1 MLREILKENEMTT
14 KETTGDHK
22 INRRDFSKGVA
33 ATAAGI
39 TFATATDI
47 TQAQSMARRLRKKN
61 VLVIMMD
68 QERAWATMPQP
79 LKLPV
84 REEFASQGI
93 SFEQYHISTLSCA
106 PSRSVIYTGQHVQ
119 KTTIFTN
126 PGLGEGD
133 PILNVEN
140 TPTLGQ
146 MFKGLGYKTAYKGK
160 WHLSVGFDD
169 DNYDALQEYGFD
181 EWHKEGDTAGL
192 VYEGAEK
199 DREIL
204 ENAKDYLSRQQGG
217 EQPWFMAVNFVNPH
231 DIMWLDANGKQAETR
246 LRPGLVSE
254 MRPAQDKYPYNQD
267 FGFDVPENF
276 YDDLSTKPEAQREYV
291 KLGQYFYGEQDVK
304 DEEACRN
311 VLNYYAACMIDSDKV
326 IGDLLIALDDMGM
339 TNDTIVVLTSDHGEM
354 GGSHGLR
361 HKGPFM
367 YRENLNI
374 PMVVRDPDGRAGV
387 KSDALMSAIDFA
399 PTLLGLVGAD
409 FKQIEPRLM
418 GQDYSGIVSGA
429 GSDEREELLVCF
441 SNTTQ
446 GNPRLERKRML
457 AKVAEQNGGPK
468 VTFKYPD
475 DFIQFDTRTLGRGI
489 MTKKYKFSRW
499 FTPGDHH
506 VPETW
511 SALMGRND
519 LELYD
524 IEQDPLEMN
533 NLAQD
538 PEKYKETILSLNDR
552 LNKLIVQEVGEDFG
566 SHLPGDPRTWTS
578 EI

>member
-1 MLREILKENEMTT
+1 MTDENKTS
-14 KETTGDHK
+14 
-22 INRRDFSKGVA
+22 RRNFSKGVVA
-33 ATAAGI
+33 AAAGI
-39 TFATATDI
+39 TIASTAYMS
-47 TQAQSMARRLRKKN
+47 QAQKMAKSSKHKN
-61 VLVIMMD
+61 VLIIMMD
-68 QERAWATMPQP
+68 QERSWETLPEG
-79 LKLPV
+79 LNLPV
-84 REEFASQGI
+84 RQKFASESV

-119 KTTIFTN
+119 QTTIFTN

-133 PILNVEN
+133 PVLNVEN
-140 TPTLGQ
+140 TPTIGH
-146 MFKGLGYKTAYKGK
+146 MFKKIGYKTAYKGK

-169 DNYDALQEYGFD
+169 DNLDALIDYGFD
-181 EWHKEGDTAGL
+181 EWHKEGDTGGL

-199 DREIL
+199 DIETL
-204 ENAKDYLSRQQGG
+204 EKAVDYLNRQKD
-217 EQPWFMAVNFVNPH
+217 EETPWLLAVNFVNPH
-231 DIMWLDANGKQAETR
+231 DIMWLDANGKQSRTR

-254 MRPAQDKYPYNQD
+254 MRPAQDQYPYNHD

-276 YDDLSTKPEAQREYV
+276 YDDLSTKPEAQTEYV
-291 KLGQYFYGEQDVK
+291 ELGQYFYGEQDVK

-311 VLNYYAACMIDSDKV
+311 VLNYYGACLLDSDRI
-326 IGDLLIALDDMGM
+326 IGGLLDAVDELGLRD
-339 TNDTIVVLTSDHGEM
+339 DTIVILTSDHGEM

-367 YRENLNI
+367 YRENLNV
-374 PMVVRDPDGRAGV
+374 PLVVRHPDGAKAVHSR
-387 KSDALMSAIDFA
+387 ALMSSIDLA
-399 PTLLGLVGAD
+399 PTLIGMVGED
-409 FKQIEPRLM
+409 YDEIDNRLK
-418 GQDYSGIVSGA
+418 GVDYSSIVNGKSTN
-429 GSDEREELLVCF
+429 EREELLVSF

-506 VPETW
+506 KPESW
-511 SALMGRND
+511 SSLLGRND

-524 IEQDPLEMN
+524 IETDPLELN

-538 PEKYKETILSLNDR
+538 LEAHKELILTLNDR
-552 LNKLIVQEVGEDFG
+552 LNKLIEREVGVDLG
-566 SHLPGDPRTWTS
+566 GLLPGAPSIWSS